1 MKKKKLLPQSWGN
14 AWGEWACQPII
25 LPHWYNL
32 LFFSVILNA
41 DLWVE
46 IRWTDKEMKEEL
58 VTVPNNFSWKK
69 SLCRFIKMG
78 LAVF

>member
-1 MKKKKLLPQSWGN
+1 M
-14 AWGEWACQPII
+14 GEWACQSII
-25 LPHWYNL
+25 LSYRNLPHWYNL

-41 DLWVE
+41 DLLVE
-46 IRWTDKEMKEEL
+46 IRWTDKEMKEGL

-69 SLCRFIKMG
+69 ILCRFIRLG